1 MNEPLNKIDP
11 EFLEQSIS
19 TSYKTMHKCIKVF
32 KDNPG
37 CLNVAQEIRHQLEEF
52 KPKVPLIQGLR
63 NPGMRNRHWE
73 SLSDDIGKLM
83 LNDLDRRLAYSFLVI
98 FL

>member
-1 MNEPLNKIDP
+1 
-11 EFLEQSIS
+11 
-19 TSYKTMHKCIKVF
+19 MHKCIKVF

-37 CLNVAQEIRHQLEEF
+37 CLAVGQEVRHQLEEF

-73 SLSDDIGKLM
+73 NLSDDIGQSSLKM
-83 LNDLDRRLAYSFLVI
+83 HLAAL
-98 FL
+98 